1 VSGQRRHWGFHR
13 LTAAWAADVVADAR
27 VRPGDLVLDVGAGTG
42 AITEQLVRAG
52 ARVIAVELHP
62 ARHRI
67 LQERFHAD
75 DVVVV
80 RADACDLRLP
90 RRPFKVVS
98 NPPFAVTTSLM
109 KRLLAP
115 GSRLVDAH
123 PSCSAPPPSAG
134 SMRARRVPAGGVTS
148 STSPSRGPFPRTRS
162 NHHLRA
168 RAPSSWCV
176 AGSDPPGALGAVRR
190 AILRR

>member
-123 PSCSAPPPSAG
+123 LVVQ
-134 SMRARRVPAGGVTS
+134 RAAAVRWVD
-148 STSPSRGPFPRTRS
+148 
-162 NHHLRA
+162 A
-168 RAPSSWCV
+168 RAPGAGRWRHQFDV
-176 AGSDPPGALGAVRR
+176 AVTRTVPANAFEPPPPGACAELVVRR
-190 AILRR
+190 RQ